1 MDNQQTFVAYVTGKR
16 SGRGRFTVKAL
27 SAAEAREIFETRG
40 FAVRRVI
47 STQQELFCKLGL
59 IAVCIGISAIAV
71 MNHLGVLPFTVL

>member
-1 MDNQQTFVAYVTGKR
+1 MDHQQTFVAYVTGKR

-27 SAAEAREIFETRG
+27 NAAEAREIFETRG

-59 IAVCIGISAIAV
+59 IAVCVGISAFAIV
-71 MNHLGVLPFTVL
+71 SHLGLV